1 MTLTLS
7 TDDYYLTMHIPPVP
21 LSVTFKR
28 NIEFLWDNRYCPNAP
43 NTFPDLQKKSEQKR
57 KRTTIR
63 SALLNSVN
71 LISQYNFVRT
81 VQHYYMAL
89 SLYYFFFSCRF
100 QTWKE
105 GSDFINA
112 LAWELGLPEHALTDR
127 TWVHTNTTWAVEFS
141 ARIYI
146 RGVNK
151 FWDHSGVWSKV
162 SLVFEDFKFKRS
174 IFQTFWRLHCCTKF
188 VFIELETSNFG
199 YLLIFWNKYWT
210 NLILHIS

>member
-89 SLYYFFFSCRF
+89 SLYYFFFLV
-100 QTWKE
+100 
-105 GSDFINA
+105 GSKLGKRA
-112 LAWELGLPEHALTDR
+112 LTSSTHSLGNWVCQSTLSPTEREYTQIRLGLWSFQPEYILGVSTNFEI
-127 TWVHTNTTWAVEFS
+127 TVHTELFTTQW
-141 ARIYI
+141 YI
-146 RGVNK
+146 K
-151 FWDHSGVWSKV
+151 SQKISKTV
-162 SLVFEDFKFKRS
+162 
-174 IFQTFWRLHCCTKF
+174 
-188 VFIELETSNFG
+188 
-199 YLLIFWNKYWT
+199 
-210 NLILHIS
+210 ISFNPEPR